1 MTATP
6 VLEMRHIAKAF
17 GKFYALKGVDLTVW
31 PGEIHALMGE
41 NGAGK
46 STLMKILAGAY
57 TATSG
62 EILIDGKPQTI
73 RGPKDALAA
82 GITLIYQ
89 EMQLAPNL
97 TVAENIFL
105 GSELA
110 RGGLVQRKA
119 MLSQAQAVIDRLGAQ
134 FKASDR
140 VMTLTIAEQQ
150 QVEIARALHRQ
161 SRILVMD
168 EPTAALS
175 SRETQRLF
183 ELILRLRDEGMAI
196 IYISHRMAEVYE
208 LSDRVSVLRDGQYVG
223 SLVRDKLNAPEL
235 VRMMVGRPLS
245 DLFNKERDI
254 PRGQPRLRVEDLTD
268 GGKVKPS
275 SLVVHAGEIVG
286 LAGLVGA
293 GRSELAQLIF
303 GVRKATGGVI
313 EIDGEPVVIH
323 SPREAIDLGIGFLTE
338 NRKEQGLFL
347 ELAAQ
352 ENITMATLERDAN
365 WGMLNR
371 RKAQTISDDAIQLL
385 NIRVPHAQVR
395 AGGLSGG
402 NQQKLL
408 ISRWVAIGP
417 RILILDEP
425 TRGVDVGAKSEIYR
439 IMNDMARQGVAI
451 LMISSELPE
460 VVGMSDR
467 VYVMREGAI
476 AGELQAGDISQES
489 IMTLATGVND
499 SHLKATMSIPK
510 ETSAPVAKSA
520 SAKKMLMGDLMQTV
534 GILPILILIVAVF
547 GFIAPNFFTE
557 SNLLNITRQAS
568 INIVLAAGMTFIILT
583 GGIDLSVGSI
593 LGTTAVAAMVVSLI
607 PAFTLLSIPAA
618 LMLGLLLGLF
628 NGALVAF
635 AGLPPFIVTLGT
647 YTALRGAAYLLADGT
662 TVINSDIS
670 FEWIGNDYLGP
681 VPWLVV
687 IALAVI
693 AVCWFILRRTTLG
706 VHIYA
711 VGGNMQAARLTGIKV
726 WLVLLFVYGMSGL
739 LSGLGGVMSASR
751 LYSANGNLGVGYE
764 LDAIAA
770 VILGGT
776 SFVGG
781 IGTITGTLVG
791 ALIIATLNNG
801 MTLMGVSYFWQL
813 VIKGAVIIIA
823 VLIDKYR
830 TRHHQSA

>member
-1 MTATP
+1 MQGTP
-6 VLEMRHIAKAF
+6 VLSMRNIATAF

-62 EILIDGKPQTI
+62 EILIDGRPHAIK
-73 RGPKDALAA
+73 GPKDALAA

-110 RGGLVQRKA
+110 RGGLVQRKE
-119 MLSQAQAVIDRLGAQ
+119 MINQAQAVIDRLGAQ

-150 QVEIARALHRQ
+150 QVEIARALHRN
-161 SRILVMD
+161 SRVLVMD

-223 SLVRDKLNAPEL
+223 SLTRDNLNASEL

-254 PRGQPRLRVEDLTD
+254 PPGQPRLRVEDLTD
-268 GGKVKPS
+268 GGKVKAS
-275 SLVVHAGEIVG
+275 SLVVRAGEIVG

-303 GVRKATGGVI
+303 GVRRATGGVI

-323 SPREAIDLGIGFLTE
+323 SPRAAIELGIGFLTE

-347 ELAAQ
+347 EMAAQ
-352 ENITMATLERDAN
+352 ENITMATLERDAR

-371 RKAQTISDDAIQLL
+371 KKAQTLSDDAISLL

-417 RILILDEP
+417 RILLLDEP

-439 IMNDMARQGVAI
+439 IMTQMARQGVAI

-467 VYVMREGAI
+467 VYVMREGSI

-499 SHLKATMSIPK
+499 SHLKA
-510 ETSAPVAKSA
+510 
-520 SAKKMLMGDLMQTV
+520 
-534 GILPILILIVAVF
+534 
-547 GFIAPNFFTE
+547 
-557 SNLLNITRQAS
+557 
-568 INIVLAAGMTFIILT
+568 
-583 GGIDLSVGSI
+583 
-593 LGTTAVAAMVVSLI
+593 VS
-607 PAFTLLSIPAA
+607 P
-618 LMLGLLLGLF
+618 
-628 NGALVAF
+628 
-635 AGLPPFIVTLGT
+635 
-647 YTALRGAAYLLADGT
+647 
-662 TVINSDIS
+662 
-670 FEWIGNDYLGP
+670 
-681 VPWLVV
+681 
-687 IALAVI
+687 
-693 AVCWFILRRTTLG
+693 
-706 VHIYA
+706 
-711 VGGNMQAARLTGIKV
+711 
-726 WLVLLFVYGMSGL
+726 
-739 LSGLGGVMSASR
+739 
-751 LYSANGNLGVGYE
+751 
-764 LDAIAA
+764 
-770 VILGGT
+770 
-776 SFVGG
+776 
-781 IGTITGTLVG
+781 
-791 ALIIATLNNG
+791 
-801 MTLMGVSYFWQL
+801 
-813 VIKGAVIIIA
+813 
-823 VLIDKYR
+823 
-830 TRHHQSA
+830 

>member
-1 MTATP
+1 MQGTP
-6 VLEMRHIAKAF
+6 VLSMRNIAKAF

-62 EILIDGKPQTI
+62 EILIDGRPHAIK
-73 RGPKDALAA
+73 GPKDALAA

-110 RGGLVQRKA
+110 RGGLVQRKE
-119 MLSQAQAVIDRLGAQ
+119 MINQAQAVIDRLGAQ

-150 QVEIARALHRQ
+150 QVEIARALHRN
-161 SRILVMD
+161 SRVLVMD

-223 SLVRDKLNAPEL
+223 SLTRDNLNASEL

-254 PRGQPRLRVEDLTD
+254 PPGQPRLRVEDLTD
-268 GGKVKPS
+268 GGKVKAS
-275 SLVVHAGEIVG
+275 SLVVRAGEIVG

-303 GVRKATGGVI
+303 GVRRATGGVI

-323 SPREAIDLGIGFLTE
+323 SPRAAIELGIGFLTE

-347 ELAAQ
+347 EMAAQ
-352 ENITMATLERDAN
+352 ENITMATLERDARC
-365 WGMLNR
+365 GMLNR
-371 RKAQTISDDAIQLL
+371 KKAQTLSDDAISLL

-417 RILILDEP
+417 RILLLDEP

-439 IMNDMARQGVAI
+439 IMTQMARQGVAI

-467 VYVMREGAI
+467 VYVMREGSI

-499 SHLKATMSIPK
+499 SHLKA
-510 ETSAPVAKSA
+510 
-520 SAKKMLMGDLMQTV
+520 
-534 GILPILILIVAVF
+534 
-547 GFIAPNFFTE
+547 
-557 SNLLNITRQAS
+557 
-568 INIVLAAGMTFIILT
+568 
-583 GGIDLSVGSI
+583 
-593 LGTTAVAAMVVSLI
+593 VS
-607 PAFTLLSIPAA
+607 P
-618 LMLGLLLGLF
+618 
-628 NGALVAF
+628 
-635 AGLPPFIVTLGT
+635 
-647 YTALRGAAYLLADGT
+647 
-662 TVINSDIS
+662 
-670 FEWIGNDYLGP
+670 
-681 VPWLVV
+681 
-687 IALAVI
+687 
-693 AVCWFILRRTTLG
+693 
-706 VHIYA
+706 
-711 VGGNMQAARLTGIKV
+711 
-726 WLVLLFVYGMSGL
+726 
-739 LSGLGGVMSASR
+739 
-751 LYSANGNLGVGYE
+751 
-764 LDAIAA
+764 
-770 VILGGT
+770 
-776 SFVGG
+776 
-781 IGTITGTLVG
+781 
-791 ALIIATLNNG
+791 
-801 MTLMGVSYFWQL
+801 
-813 VIKGAVIIIA
+813 
-823 VLIDKYR
+823 
-830 TRHHQSA
+830 

>member
-1 MTATP
+1 MQGTP
-6 VLEMRHIAKAF
+6 VLSMRNIAKAF

-62 EILIDGKPQTI
+62 EILIDGRPHAIK
-73 RGPKDALAA
+73 GPKDALAA

-110 RGGLVQRKA
+110 HGGLVQRKE
-119 MLSQAQAVIDRLGAQ
+119 MINQAQAVIDRLGAQ
-134 FKASDR
+134 FKAGDR

-150 QVEIARALHRQ
+150 QVEIARALHRN
-161 SRILVMD
+161 SRVLVMD

-223 SLVRDKLNAPEL
+223 SLTRDNLNASEL

-254 PRGQPRLRVEDLTD
+254 PPGQPRLRVEDLTD
-268 GGKVKPS
+268 GGKVKAS
-275 SLVVHAGEIVG
+275 SLVVRAGEIVG

-303 GVRKATGGVI
+303 GVRRATGGVI

-323 SPREAIDLGIGFLTE
+323 SPRAAIELGIGFLTE

-347 ELAAQ
+347 EMAAQ
-352 ENITMATLERDAN
+352 ENITMATLERDAR

-371 RKAQTISDDAIQLL
+371 KKAQTLSDDAISLL

-417 RILILDEP
+417 RILLLDEP

-439 IMNDMARQGVAI
+439 IMTQMARQGVAI

-467 VYVMREGAI
+467 VYVMREGSI

-499 SHLKATMSIPK
+499 SHLKA
-510 ETSAPVAKSA
+510 
-520 SAKKMLMGDLMQTV
+520 
-534 GILPILILIVAVF
+534 
-547 GFIAPNFFTE
+547 
-557 SNLLNITRQAS
+557 
-568 INIVLAAGMTFIILT
+568 
-583 GGIDLSVGSI
+583 
-593 LGTTAVAAMVVSLI
+593 VS
-607 PAFTLLSIPAA
+607 P
-618 LMLGLLLGLF
+618 
-628 NGALVAF
+628 
-635 AGLPPFIVTLGT
+635 
-647 YTALRGAAYLLADGT
+647 
-662 TVINSDIS
+662 
-670 FEWIGNDYLGP
+670 
-681 VPWLVV
+681 
-687 IALAVI
+687 
-693 AVCWFILRRTTLG
+693 
-706 VHIYA
+706 
-711 VGGNMQAARLTGIKV
+711 
-726 WLVLLFVYGMSGL
+726 
-739 LSGLGGVMSASR
+739 
-751 LYSANGNLGVGYE
+751 
-764 LDAIAA
+764 
-770 VILGGT
+770 
-776 SFVGG
+776 
-781 IGTITGTLVG
+781 
-791 ALIIATLNNG
+791 
-801 MTLMGVSYFWQL
+801 
-813 VIKGAVIIIA
+813 
-823 VLIDKYR
+823 
-830 TRHHQSA
+830 

>member
-1 MTATP
+1 MPATP
-6 VLEMRHIAKAF
+6 VLSMRNIAKAF

-62 EILIDGKPQTI
+62 EILIDGKPHAI
-73 RGPKDALAA
+73 KGPKDALAA

-110 RGGLVQRKA
+110 RGGMVQRKE
-119 MLSQAQAVIDRLGAQ
+119 MQIQAQAVIDRLGAQ

-140 VMTLTIAEQQ
+140 VMKLTIAEQQ
-150 QVEIARALHRQ
+150 QVEIARALHRN

-223 SLVRDKLNAPEL
+223 SLTRDRLNASEL

-254 PRGQPRLRVEDLTD
+254 PLGQPRLRVQDLTD
-268 GGKVKPS
+268 GSKVKPS

-303 GVRKATGGVI
+303 GVRKASGGMI

-352 ENITMATLERDAN
+352 ENITMATLERDAS

-371 RKAQTISDDAIQLL
+371 KKAQTISDDAISLL
-385 NIRVPHAQVR
+385 NIRVPHSQVR

-417 RILILDEP
+417 RLLILDEP

-439 IMNDMARQGVAI
+439 IMNQMARQGVAI

-476 AGELQAGDISQES
+476 VGELQADEIGQES

-499 SHLKATMSIPK
+499 SHLKAEQP
-510 ETSAPVAKSA
+510 
-520 SAKKMLMGDLMQTV
+520 
-534 GILPILILIVAVF
+534 
-547 GFIAPNFFTE
+547 
-557 SNLLNITRQAS
+557 
-568 INIVLAAGMTFIILT
+568 
-583 GGIDLSVGSI
+583 
-593 LGTTAVAAMVVSLI
+593 
-607 PAFTLLSIPAA
+607 
-618 LMLGLLLGLF
+618 
-628 NGALVAF
+628 
-635 AGLPPFIVTLGT
+635 
-647 YTALRGAAYLLADGT
+647 
-662 TVINSDIS
+662 
-670 FEWIGNDYLGP
+670 
-681 VPWLVV
+681 
-687 IALAVI
+687 
-693 AVCWFILRRTTLG
+693 
-706 VHIYA
+706 
-711 VGGNMQAARLTGIKV
+711 
-726 WLVLLFVYGMSGL
+726 
-739 LSGLGGVMSASR
+739 
-751 LYSANGNLGVGYE
+751 
-764 LDAIAA
+764 
-770 VILGGT
+770 
-776 SFVGG
+776 
-781 IGTITGTLVG
+781 
-791 ALIIATLNNG
+791 
-801 MTLMGVSYFWQL
+801 
-813 VIKGAVIIIA
+813 
-823 VLIDKYR
+823 
-830 TRHHQSA
+830 

>member
-1 MTATP
+1 MQGTP
-6 VLEMRHIAKAF
+6 VLSMRNIAKAF
-17 GKFYALKGVDLTVW
+17 GKFYALKAVDLTVW

-62 EILIDGKPQTI
+62 EILIDGRPHAIK
-73 RGPKDALAA
+73 GPKDALAA

-110 RGGLVQRKA
+110 RGGLVQRKE
-119 MLSQAQAVIDRLGAQ
+119 MINQAQAVIDRLGAQ

-140 VMTLTIAEQQ
+140 VMALTIAEQQ
-150 QVEIARALHRQ
+150 QVEIARALHRN
-161 SRILVMD
+161 SRVLVMD

-223 SLVRDKLNAPEL
+223 SLTRDKLNASEL

-254 PRGQPRLRVEDLTD
+254 PPGQPRLRVEDLTD
-268 GGKVKPS
+268 GGKVKAS
-275 SLVVHAGEIVG
+275 SLVVRAGEIVG

-303 GVRKATGGVI
+303 GVRRATGGVI

-323 SPREAIDLGIGFLTE
+323 SPRAAIELGIGFLTE

-347 ELAAQ
+347 EMAAQ
-352 ENITMATLERDAN
+352 ENITMATLERDAR

-371 RKAQTISDDAIQLL
+371 KKAQTLSDDAISLL

-417 RILILDEP
+417 RILLLDEP

-439 IMNDMARQGVAI
+439 IMTQMARQGVAI

-467 VYVMREGAI
+467 VYVMREGSI

-499 SHLKATMSIPK
+499 SHLKA
-510 ETSAPVAKSA
+510 
-520 SAKKMLMGDLMQTV
+520 
-534 GILPILILIVAVF
+534 
-547 GFIAPNFFTE
+547 
-557 SNLLNITRQAS
+557 
-568 INIVLAAGMTFIILT
+568 
-583 GGIDLSVGSI
+583 
-593 LGTTAVAAMVVSLI
+593 VS
-607 PAFTLLSIPAA
+607 P
-618 LMLGLLLGLF
+618 
-628 NGALVAF
+628 
-635 AGLPPFIVTLGT
+635 
-647 YTALRGAAYLLADGT
+647 
-662 TVINSDIS
+662 
-670 FEWIGNDYLGP
+670 
-681 VPWLVV
+681 
-687 IALAVI
+687 
-693 AVCWFILRRTTLG
+693 
-706 VHIYA
+706 
-711 VGGNMQAARLTGIKV
+711 
-726 WLVLLFVYGMSGL
+726 
-739 LSGLGGVMSASR
+739 
-751 LYSANGNLGVGYE
+751 
-764 LDAIAA
+764 
-770 VILGGT
+770 
-776 SFVGG
+776 
-781 IGTITGTLVG
+781 
-791 ALIIATLNNG
+791 
-801 MTLMGVSYFWQL
+801 
-813 VIKGAVIIIA
+813 
-823 VLIDKYR
+823 
-830 TRHHQSA
+830 